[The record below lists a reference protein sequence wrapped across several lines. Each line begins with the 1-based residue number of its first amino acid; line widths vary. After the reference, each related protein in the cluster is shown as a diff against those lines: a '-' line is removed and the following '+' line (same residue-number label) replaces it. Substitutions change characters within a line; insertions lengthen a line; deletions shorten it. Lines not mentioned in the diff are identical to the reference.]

1 MNKQETGRILSVIS
15 EIYPSFRKDRNIE
28 ATCAVWQR
36 IFARTPYALVE
47 QALMSYIATDP
58 KGFPPVPGAI
68 NERIGQMRELDGMDE
83 NEAWSLVY
91 KATCRGIYN
100 AREEFNKLPED
111 VRRIVGDPA
120 QLHEWAMLDAR
131 EVSTVIAAGFKRS
144 WRARKELE
152 KALGYPPVP
161 RLEGG

>member
-1 MNKQETGRILSVIS
+1 MNRQETGRILSVIS
-15 EIYPSFRKDRNIE
+15 EVYPSFRKDRNIE

-36 IFARTPYALVE
+36 VFEHTPYALVE

-68 NERIGQMRELDGMDE
+68 NERIGQMRELGGMNE

-91 KATCRGIYN
+91 RALCRGIYH
-100 AREEFNKLPED
+100 AREEFDKLPEE

-120 QLHEWAMLDAR
+120 QLHEWAMLDTH
-131 EVSTVIAAGFKRS
+131 EVSTVIAAGFRRS

-152 KALGYPPVP
+152 KALGSPQVP
-161 RLEGG
+161 GLEEG